1 MPVES
6 RGATE
11 RWRLHRTNQF
21 ERRGWNKCPR
31 VESSWAY
38 ALHGKQA
45 QETAS
50 LNLRFDHVVAQEELA
65 VSDESATADT
75 VVVGGAARVPDR
87 DGDRGGV
94 ADANSAD
101 RFVRLVIPHL
111 DDAYTLAR
119 WITGDRIDAEDV
131 VQEACLRAFRT
142 ISNTTDDN
150 ARAWTLAAVRNA
162 AFAWLRKYRPAAL
175 VPLDEFGPVERE
187 QMRSW
192 DSDGETPEAALIAKT
207 DTAILEAAVAELPAP
222 FREALVLRDIQGLS
236 YREIADV
243 TGVPIGTVMS
253 RLARGRTRLI
263 KIIGRMP
270 R

>member
-1 MPVES
+1 MSVES
-6 RGATE
+6 RDATATG
-11 RWRLHRTNQF
+11 RLRRTNQF
-21 ERRGWNKCPR
+21 ERRDRNKCPR

-38 ALHGKQA
+38 ALHRKQA
-45 QETAS
+45 LETAS
-50 LNLRFDHVVAQEELA
+50 LNLRLDHVVAQEELA

-75 VVVGGAARVPDR
+75 VVAGGAARVPDR
-87 DGDRGGV
+87 DGV

-119 WITGDRIDAEDV
+119 WITGDRNDAEDV

-142 ISNTTDDN
+142 ISSTADDN
-150 ARAWTLAAVRNA
+150 ARALTLAAVRNA

-175 VPLDEFGPVERE
+175 VPLDELGPVERE
-187 QMRSW
+187 RMRSW

-207 DTAILEAAVAELPAP
+207 DAANLEAAVAELPAP

-263 KIIGRMP
+263 KIIGGTP